1 MAVQRI
7 TAAREAVHAT
17 VYRTFLAVL
26 STHGR
31 CGCLTEDHIARLFA
45 AAQAK
50 GESPR
55 HCADAWT
62 NARTRL
68 GL

>member
-7 TAAREAVHAT
+7 AEARSAVHAT
-17 VYRTFLAVL
+17 VYGTFLAVL

-31 CGCLTEDHIARLFA
+31 CGCLTEAHVARLFA

-50 GESPR
+50 GETLR
-55 HCADAWT
+55 HCTDAWI

-68 GL
+68 EL

>member
-7 TAAREAVHAT
+7 TEARSAVHAT

-31 CGCLTEDHIARLFA
+31 CGCLTETHVNWLFT

-55 HCADAWT
+55 HCTDAWA
-62 NARTRL
+62 NALSTL

>member
-1 MAVQRI
+1 
-7 TAAREAVHAT
+7 
-17 VYRTFLAVL
+17 VL

-31 CGCLTEDHIARLFA
+31 CGCLTDVHVERLFA
-45 AAQAK
+45 AAQGK
-50 GESPR
+50 GETLR
-55 HCADAWT
+55 HCTEAWS

>member
-1 MAVQRI
+1 MAEARI
-7 TAAREAVHAT
+7 TGARSEIHAT

-26 STHGR
+26 STHGT
-31 CGCLTEDHIARLFA
+31 CGCLTEAHVARLFT

-50 GESPR
+50 GESVR
-55 HCADAWT
+55 HCTDAWT